1 MGDGQDGKSSPSQP
15 QHFHQQMPYHHSK
28 QTRLRCLFSH
38 FSSHP
43 FEAENSAY
51 PSSTD
56 EISVF
61 FFFLIIFPLAGMFV
75 SSHHKTSPTPHYLG
89 LELIASITTTSLYQY
104 YYYYYFRSLA
114 YFLKFLLAAS
124 PASQSHRCFRDSLS
138 RKMDWI
144 WGFPTPMES
153 AIGRQ
158 LSPLSFLSTTF
169 FLRE

>member
-1 MGDGQDGKSSPSQP
+1 MVSLRPVN
-15 QHFHQQMPYHHSK
+15 HNIFIN
-28 QTRLRCLFSH
+28 RCLITTQSRRGYVV
-38 FSSHP
+38 SSAIFPAIHLKQKTP
-43 FEAENSAY
+43 RIPA
-51 PSSTD
+51 PQMR
-56 EISVF
+56 SVFF